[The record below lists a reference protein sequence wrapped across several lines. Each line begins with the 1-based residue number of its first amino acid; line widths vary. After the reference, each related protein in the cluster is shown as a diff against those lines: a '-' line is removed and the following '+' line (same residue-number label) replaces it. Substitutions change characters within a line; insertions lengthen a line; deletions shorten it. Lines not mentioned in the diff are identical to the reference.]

1 MIDAGTGHRPEKL
14 LIGSSNAY
22 DPRVFQRVVD
32 LARAVLERR
41 RTTRVI
47 SGMALG
53 WDTALATAAVQLGIP
68 FDAYIPFEGQESRWP
83 TPARR
88 RYQELLARAARIV
101 VVCPGGYSR
110 EKLQR
115 RNERMVDDADHLLAL
130 WSGAPGG
137 TRDCLVY
144 AELRGRTHENLWR
157 HWVRHAAAPS
167 YPPVAA

>member
-14 LIGSSNAY
+14 RIGSRSAY
-22 DPRVFQRVVD
+22 HPQVFERVVD

-41 RTTRVI
+41 RPSRVI

-53 WDTALATAAVQLGIP
+53 WDTALAVAATELGIP
-68 FDAYIPFEGQESRWP
+68 FDAYVPFEGQESRWP
-83 TPARR
+83 APARR
-88 RYQELLARAARIV
+88 RYHALLARAARVV

-157 HWVRHAAAPS
+157 HWVRHAAAAPRAR
-167 YPPVAA
+167 AAA

>member
-1 MIDAGTGHRPEKL
+1 MILAGTGHRPEKL
-14 LIGSSNAY
+14 LIGSRSAFH
-22 DPRVFQRVVD
+22 PQVFLRVVD
-32 LARAVLERR
+32 LARAALERQR
-41 RTTRVI
+41 PSRVI

-53 WDTALATAAVQLGIP
+53 WDTALAVAATELGIP
-68 FDAYIPFEGQESRWP
+68 FDAYVPFEGQESRWP
-83 TPARR
+83 A
-88 RYQELLARAARIV
+88 AARHRYHEILACAARVV

-144 AELRGRTHENLWR
+144 AELRGRTHDNLWR
-157 HWVRHAAAPS
+157 HWTRHAAAS
-167 YPPVAA
+167 PPVRTAA